1 MFCFCF
7 FLKRVTI
14 INNRNYF
21 WWQKTD
27 YLQTVVLSDFHWW
40 HFISRKKMY
49 CMLITLISLMGYKT
63 ITFKKVTSEL
73 MNSAHQWQHTH
84 KENNKSDHMCG
95 LFYTSTWT
103 LKVTLHEITFTPL
116 VECTKCIQV
125 SSDLWRNDVHSE
137 WWWFEYSGGVIKAF
151 LRLLPTGAPDRGSS
165 LPAAHFS
172 TKTT

>member
-1 MFCFCF
+1 MPKNGLFADCG
-7 FLKRVTI
+7 LKWLPLMAL
-14 INNRNYF
+14 YF
-21 WWQKTD
+21 Q
-27 YLQTVVLSDFHWW
+27 
-40 HFISRKKMY
+40 KKMY

-125 SSDLWRNDVHSE
+125 SSDLWRNDVHSD